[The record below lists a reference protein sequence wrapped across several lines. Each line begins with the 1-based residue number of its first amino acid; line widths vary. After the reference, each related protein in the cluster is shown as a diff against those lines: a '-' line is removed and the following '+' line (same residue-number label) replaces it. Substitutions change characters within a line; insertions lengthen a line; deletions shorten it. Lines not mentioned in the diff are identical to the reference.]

1 MNPIALIR
9 AAGNNASQKH
19 HIVAPFLDGHGIVPN
34 PGTPLR
40 QTGQFVIMGGK
51 NCFGA
56 YFFPD
61 ILDHGAGNAH
71 PIERT
76 GATTNFVQNN
86 QAAGCRMF

>member
-1 MNPIALIR
+1 MDSIAFVR
-9 AAGNNASQKH
+9 AAGDNAPQKH

-51 NCFGA
+51 NRFGA
-56 YFFPD
+56 YFFLD

-71 PIERT
+71 PVE
-76 GATTNFVQNN
+76 GAGAPANFVKDN
-86 QAAGCRMF
+86 QATGCRMF